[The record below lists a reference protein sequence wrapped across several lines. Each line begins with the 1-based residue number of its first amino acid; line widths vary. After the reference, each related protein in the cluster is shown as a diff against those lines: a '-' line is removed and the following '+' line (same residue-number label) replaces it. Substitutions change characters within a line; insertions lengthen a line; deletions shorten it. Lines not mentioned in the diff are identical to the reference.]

1 MSTLFMDFIN
11 IGHWFDVI
19 KSQIMTWHFWMNILD
34 ILVVW
39 YLVYKAILF
48 LKGTKAI
55 QLVRGIAIIL
65 VVRILSGWLGLN
77 TISWLMDQVI
87 TYGVIAA
94 IIIFQPEI
102 RRALEHLGRGAL
114 FKKRRQQNQ
123 RDTEEKVIQAYD
135 KAIQYMSKRRI
146 GALIAIN
153 RDMSLDEYIETGIPI
168 EGDVTGE
175 LLINIFIPN
184 TPLHD
189 GAVIIKDNQIAVAC
203 AYLPL
208 SERMNIPKEFGTR
221 HRAAIGL
228 TEVTDAVVIIV
239 SEETGG
245 VSIAMNGE
253 LYPHLT
259 QEEYLDMLHQSLS
272 NVNNDNNNNYSNL
285 FNNLFTK
292 KGED

>member
-1 MSTLFMDFIN
+1 MPLLLFHLVN
-11 IGHWFDVI
+11 VGHWFEALANHI
-19 KSQIMTWHFWMNILD
+19 TTWHFWMNVLD

-48 LKGTKAI
+48 LRGTKAI
-55 QLVRGIAIIL
+55 QLVRGIAVIL
-65 VVRILSGWLGLN
+65 LVRILSGWLGLN

-102 RRALEHLGRGAL
+102 RRALEHLGRGSL
-114 FKKRRQQNQ
+114 FKKRRQQDK
-123 RDTEEKVIQAYD
+123 RDTEEQIIQAYD

-146 GALIAIN
+146 GALIAIG
-153 RDMSLDEYIETGIPI
+153 RDMSLEEYIETGIPI
-168 EGDVTGE
+168 EGDITGE

-189 GAVIIKDNQIAVAC
+189 GAVIVKDHKVAVAC

-228 TEVTDAVVIIV
+228 SEVSDAIILVV

-259 QEEYLDMLHQSLS
+259 QEEYLQILRNTFE
-272 NVNNDNNNNYSNL
+272 NVDDLANDTHL
-285 FNNLFTK
+285 FNNLFMK
-292 KGED
+292 KGER

>member
-1 MSTLFMDFIN
+1 MPMLLFNLIDFGN
-11 IGHWFDVI
+11 LLETI
-19 KSQIMTWHFWMNILD
+19 KVHVTTWHFWMNLLD
-34 ILVVW
+34 VFVVW
-39 YLVYKAILF
+39 FLVYKVMLF
-48 LKGTKAI
+48 LRGTKAI
-55 QLVRGIAIIL
+55 QLVRGIAVIL
-65 VVRILSGWLGLN
+65 IVRILSGWLGLN

-114 FKKRRQQNQ
+114 FKKRKQTNQQSK
-123 RDTEEKVIQAYD
+123 EEQIIQAYD

-146 GALIAIN
+146 GALIAIA
-153 RDMSLDEYIETGIPI
+153 RDTSLAEYIETGIPL
-168 EGDVTGE
+168 EADLTSE

-189 GAVIIKDNQIAVAC
+189 GSVIVQEDKVLVAC

-221 HRAAIGL
+221 HRAAVGL
-228 TEVTDAVVIIV
+228 SEVSDAVVLVV

-245 VSIAMNGE
+245 ISIAMNGE
-253 LYPHLT
+253 LFPHLE
-259 QEEYLDMLHQSLS
+259 QEQYLKMLRNALENNHQS
-272 NVNNDNNNNYSNL
+272 VKDNHLLTNL
-285 FNNLFTK
+285 FGK
-292 KGED
+292 KGDK

>member
-1 MSTLFMDFIN
+1 MQTLLMTLMD
-11 IGHWFDVI
+11 IGHWMDVV
-19 KSQIMTWHFWMNILD
+19 KVHIMTWHFWMNVLD

-39 YLVYKAILF
+39 YLVYKAIMF
-48 LKGTKAI
+48 LRGTKAI
-55 QLVRGIAIIL
+55 QLVRGIAVIL
-65 VVRILSGWLGLN
+65 IARIVSGWLGLN

-102 RRALEHLGRGAL
+102 RKALEHLGRGSL
-114 FKKRRQQNQ
+114 FKKRRNNEL
-123 RDTEEKVIQAYD
+123 RGAEEQIIQAYN

-153 RDMSLDEYIETGIPI
+153 RDVSLEEYIETGIPI
-168 EGDVTGE
+168 GGDITGE

-189 GAVIIKDNQIAVAC
+189 GAVIVKDHKVAVAC

-221 HRAAIGL
+221 HRAAVGL
-228 TEVTDAVVIIV
+228 TEVSDAVVIVV

-253 LYPHLT
+253 LLPHLS
-259 QEEYLDMLHQSLS
+259 QDEYLKILRDIFEKDDDSH
-272 NVNNDNNNNYSNL
+272 NNDSRLLSNL
-285 FNNLFTK
+285 FAK
-292 KGED
+292 KGEY